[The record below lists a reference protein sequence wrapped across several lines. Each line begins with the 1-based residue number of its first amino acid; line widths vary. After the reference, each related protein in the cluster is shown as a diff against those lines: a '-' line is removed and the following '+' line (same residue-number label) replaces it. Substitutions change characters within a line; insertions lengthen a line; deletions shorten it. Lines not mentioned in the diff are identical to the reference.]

1 MLGQGKKRNATPPK
15 DEDNDTPQIPTKLP
29 PLRTFILRQERMNDL
44 GDFVVVDRQIDAHG
58 LAIDEARMISFVV
71 FFWLDGDR
79 TQPAQTS
86 KLVINSDDWAEVEEI
101 NPLFPVLETH

>member
-15 DEDNDTPQIPTKLP
+15 DDDNDTPQIPTKLP
-29 PLRTFILRQERMNDL
+29 PLRTFVLRTHDIDPKTGKPAE
-44 GDFVVVDRQIDAHG
+44 RQIDAHG

-71 FFWLDGDR
+71 FFWLDGDHSH
-79 TQPAQTS
+79 PAQTS